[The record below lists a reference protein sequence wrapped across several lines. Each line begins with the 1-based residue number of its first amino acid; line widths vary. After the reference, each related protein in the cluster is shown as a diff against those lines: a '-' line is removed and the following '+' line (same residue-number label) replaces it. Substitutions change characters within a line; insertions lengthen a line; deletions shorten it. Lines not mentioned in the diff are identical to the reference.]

1 MINFIERCFYI
12 LCIIF
17 NELTT
22 KFISGY
28 LSLLS
33 WGRAPL
39 WHLTFAFDAFSVFA
53 QEDDKDV
60 TDKNNRYFGCFY
72 LAIPTRTI
80 FYKTQET

>member
-1 MINFIERCFYI
+1 MFLVFFVCSDQ
-12 LCIIF
+12 
-17 NELTT
+17 
-22 KFISGY
+22 SGGAF
-28 LSLLS
+28 LSLPS